1 LNVFYPIL
9 EVRLLLIQS
18 NKDIFAYTML
28 KRMTISLLLCLCASL
43 ASAQSFPLSN
53 GGDDT
58 ILIEKEVSKKIPYS
72 RIAKAVVNRLF
83 KVNVQKMFTGGKNRK
98 TACVRNFSEYAD
110 RTKYR
115 FGVKKDKVEVKF
127 SLNF

>member
-1 LNVFYPIL
+1 M
-9 EVRLLLIQS
+9 RLVLIRS
-18 NKDIFAYTML
+18 NKYTLASTAL
-28 KRMTISLLLCLCASL
+28 KRMAISLLLCLCASL
-43 ASAQSFPLSN
+43 ATAQSYSLSK

-58 ILIEKEVSKKIPYS
+58 ILIEKEVSQKIPYG

-83 KVNVQKMFTGGKNRK
+83 KVDVQKMFTGGKNRK
-98 TACVRNFSEYAD
+98 TACVRNFSDYAD

-115 FGVKKDKVEVKF
+115 MGIKKDKVELKF

>member
-1 LNVFYPIL
+1 LNVFDPVL

-18 NKDIFAYTML
+18 NKDILVHTAL
-28 KRMTISLLLCLCASL
+28 KRMAISLLLCLCASL
-43 ASAQSFPLSN
+43 ANAQSFLFSQ

-58 ILIEKEVSKKIPYS
+58 ILIEKEASTKIPYS
-72 RIAKAVVNRLF
+72 RIAKAVVNHVF
-83 KVNVQKMFTGGKNRK
+83 NVNVQQMFSGGKNNK

-115 FGVKKDKVEVKF
+115 VGVKKDKVEVKF

>member
-1 LNVFYPIL
+1 M
-9 EVRLLLIQS
+9 RLVLTRS
-18 NKDIFAYTML
+18 NKYTLANSML
-28 KRMTISLLLCLCASL
+28 KRMTISLLLCFCASL
-43 ASAQSFPLSN
+43 ASAQSFPFSSS
-53 GGDDT
+53 GDDT
-58 ILIEKEVSKKIPYS
+58 ILIEKEVSNKIPYS

-115 FGVKKDKVEVKF
+115 LGVKKDKVEVKF